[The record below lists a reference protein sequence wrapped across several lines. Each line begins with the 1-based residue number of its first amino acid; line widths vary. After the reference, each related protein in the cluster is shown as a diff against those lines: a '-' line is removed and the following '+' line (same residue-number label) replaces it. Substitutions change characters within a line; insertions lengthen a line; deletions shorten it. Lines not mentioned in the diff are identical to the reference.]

1 MTKYPAFNTWILAV
15 SLVQTFHQSVDA
27 SYYCGTSY
35 NNAVAS
41 CNITCPS
48 GLGYNPQNEEN
59 ECPEDMPYCFGPDL
73 PCTPSDGLE
82 EAENATDIGFLNLA
96 DLLGGG
102 DNETNT
108 TSSPI
113 SAGNETLSPSIDMN
127 TTSAPIGGGN
137 ETLAP
142 SIMNSTSAPMDA
154 GNETLSPS
162 ITLNGTFP
170 PSIAPTLAEYN
181 ETNTTLDASSM
192 DSDET
197 NSTMALSDVNITMA
211 PSIANDTLSPTPV
224 PTLNELEFRKSFPNP
239 SNMFCGR

>member
-1 MTKYPAFNTWILAV
+1 MTKYQTFNTWILAV

-35 NNAVAS
+35 DNAVAS

-59 ECPEDMPYCFGPDL
+59 ECPGDMPYCFGPDL

-82 EAENATDIGFLNLA
+82 EAENATDVGFLNLA
-96 DLLGGG
+96 DLLQGG

-113 SAGNETLSPSIDMN
+113 VAGNETLAPSIDMNATSAPIGAGNETLSPSIDMN
-127 TTSAPIGGGN
+127 TTSAPIG
-137 ETLAP
+137 
-142 SIMNSTSAPMDA
+142 A

-162 ITLNGTFP
+162 IALNDTFP

-181 ETNTTLDASSM
+181 ETNATLAASI

-197 NSTMALSDVNITMA
+197 NSTMALSDTNITMA
-211 PSIANDTLSPTPV
+211 PSIANDTLSPTPA
-224 PTLNELEFRKSFPNP
+224 PSLNELEFRKSLPNP